1 MRILDGSGPLIGRH
15 ISFKKSALIV
25 RTKPLLIRLL
35 FFFCW
40 LWGASLNAQSDTLPV
55 RWVWADAPVDFA
67 AQEKLKLPAGPL
79 DSLATLAA
87 MRELQ
92 ATFYDRARFA
102 ASLDS
107 LVRTPAARV
116 AHWRV
121 GPAYEWVALR
131 TPGVARSLLTQVR
144 FRERRYRN
152 KAFRIEEVRRLQ
164 QQLLDYLTD
173 HGHPFARVGLDS
185 VRVDSGR
192 VSAALRVERGPL
204 IEFDSLQ
211 LAGYDKISRRY
222 LENYLGI
229 RRGAPYSRSRVEQLP
244 RRMEELAFLGLKK
257 APTLLFLGNRATPRL
272 ELTRQRA
279 SRFDFIVGFLP
290 GGQGEV
296 PGQRRLN
303 FTAAG
308 TVDWQNQFGLGERL
322 RIDYE
327 RLRPQTQELDVE
339 FTYPYLLDLPFGA
352 DLDFSLYRRD
362 TQYLEV
368 RTDAGVQYLLRGG
381 NYLKVFVENTT
392 NNLITF
398 NAARVRNGR
407 LPENL
412 DLRKNIFGL
421 AALWQ
426 RTDYRYNPREGYVLH
441 ARAGGG
447 TKRILPNGNILAIN
461 DMLYDGLATRDFQ
474 YRFELDAAYFRPL
487 GTRTTLQ
494 LRARGGWLGARAGIL
509 ANEQFRLGGNR
520 ILRGFDEETLLATR
534 YGILTL
540 EPRFLFQ
547 QNGYFYAFADIAYL
561 EDRRP
566 DADFRATRPLGIGVG
581 LALETPAGIL
591 GLSLAT
597 GRADTGT
604 PIDFR
609 NPKIHIG
616 YLSLF

>member
-1 MRILDGSGPLIGRH
+1 MVFQLNLFTIRY
-15 ISFKKSALIV
+15 F
-25 RTKPLLIRLL
+25 LLIFL
-35 FFFCW
+35 F
-40 LWGASLNAQSDTLPV
+40 WGASLTAQPDTLPV
-55 RWVWADAPVDFA
+55 RLVWTAAPADFGQA
-67 AQEKLKLPAGPL
+67 EKLTLPDRPL
-79 DSLATLAA
+79 DSLGAIVALSAL
-87 MRELQ
+87 REAL
-92 ATFYDRARFA
+92 YERAYFA

-107 LVRTPAARV
+107 LVRSPEAWQAYW
-116 AHWRV
+116 HV
-121 GPAYEWVALR
+121 GPAFEWMALR
-131 TPGVARSLLTQVR
+131 ADNVEKSLLTQVR
-144 FRERRYRN
+144 FRDRRYRD
-152 KAFRIEEVRRLQ
+152 KPFRIAEVRKLQ
-164 QQLLDYLTD
+164 QRLLDYLTD

-185 VRVDSGR
+185 VRVDTGR

-204 IEFDSLQ
+204 IRFDSLQ
-211 LAGYDKISRRY
+211 LVGYDKISRRY

-229 RRGAPYSRSRVEQLP
+229 QRGQPYSRTRIAQLP
-244 RRMEELAFLGLKK
+244 RRMEELAFLGLKD
-257 APTLLFLGNRATPRL
+257 APTLIFLGDRATPRL
-272 ELTRQRA
+272 VLTRRKA

-327 RLRPQTQELDVE
+327 RLRPQTQELDIE
-339 FTYPYLLDLPFGA
+339 FTYPYILDLPFGV

-368 RTDAGVQYLLRGG
+368 RTDVGVQYLLRGG
-381 NYLKVFVENTT
+381 NYLKVFVENTA

-398 NAARVRNGR
+398 SEARVRSGR
-407 LPENL
+407 LPDNL

-421 AALWQ
+421 AAFWQ
-426 RTDYRYNPREGYVLH
+426 RTDYRYNPRTGYVLQG
-441 ARAGGG
+441 RIGGG
-447 TKRILPNGNILAIN
+447 TKRIRPNANVLAIN
-461 DMLYDGLATRDFQ
+461 DTLYDALPARDFQ
-474 YRFELDAAYFRPL
+474 YQLELDAAYFQPL
-487 GTRTTLQ
+487 GTRTTVQ
-494 LRARGGWLGARAGIL
+494 IRARGGWLAARAGIL

-520 ILRGFDEETLLATR
+520 LLRGFDEETLLATR
-534 YGILTL
+534 YGMLTV

-566 DADFRATRPLGIGVG
+566 DTDFRATRPLGIGVG

-591 GLSLAT
+591 GLTLAT
-597 GRADTGT
+597 GRATTGT
-604 PIDFR
+604 TFDFR

-616 YLSLF
+616 YVSLF